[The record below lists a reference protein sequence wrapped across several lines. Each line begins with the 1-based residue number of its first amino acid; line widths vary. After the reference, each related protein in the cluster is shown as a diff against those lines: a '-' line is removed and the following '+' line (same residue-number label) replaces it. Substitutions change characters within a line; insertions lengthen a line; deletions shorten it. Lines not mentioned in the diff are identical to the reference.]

1 MKEIENSTEASQQEL
16 FPQHITL
23 NQNDASLLKEINP
36 DLEKIGFRIQQMSSN
51 TFVINGTPADSKNKD
66 AVALLEKIL
75 DVYKTNL
82 VDLKLDKKLNIA
94 RTLASQLAIKSGQ
107 SMTPTE
113 MQDLIDR
120 LFACAVSEV
129 SPDGKKIYTILN
141 VNDLKTRL
149 N

>member
-1 MKEIENSTEASQQEL
+1 MN
-16 FPQHITL
+16 
-23 NQNDASLLKEINP
+23 NQ
-36 DLEKIGFRIQQMSSN
+36 
-51 TFVINGTPADSKNKD
+51 TFVINGTPADSKSND

-75 DVYKTNL
+75 DMYKTNL
-82 VDLKLDKKLNIA
+82 VDLKLDKKLNLA

-107 SMTPTE
+107 VLNPTE

-141 VNDLKTRL
+141 VNELKTRL